1 MALATA
7 RGIGFKSDLVSDI
20 KDEINADVAAGNQG
34 TLLGQFTSALTST
47 GLILESNFYD
57 ADGTTVN
64 STFKGQLTSAGL
76 ALSSSVPFGT
86 ATTDITAGRIVLEN
100 NNLSLEQGTG
110 SPTTSNSIV
119 LEATNNQNRIVI
131 YDGSTPRVIIGKI
144 S

>member
-1 MALATA
+1 MLV
-7 RGIGFKSDLVSDI
+7 GFKANLVSDL

-47 GLILESNFYD
+47 GLTLESNFYD
-57 ADGTTVN
+57 TGTTNIN

-76 ALSSSVPFGT
+76 ALSSNVPFGT

-119 LEATNNQNRIVI
+119 LEATNDQNRIVI